1 MTSEQGTRFTYQVV
15 TEYSSFAPSADAADV
30 DFKYATEEGVFS
42 DNIKII
48 RQLITK
54 TEELPDRGE
63 KTWVWNN
70 TLQRWDL
77 TRYSLS

>member
-1 MTSEQGTRFTYQVV
+1 MSNEQGIRFTYQVV
-15 TEYSSFAPSADAADV
+15 TEYSVFADSADAADES
-30 DFKYATEEGVFS
+30 FKYATEEGVFS
-42 DNIKII
+42 DNIKIL

-63 KTWVWNN
+63 KTWVWNS

-77 TRYSLS
+77 TKYSLS

>member
-1 MTSEQGTRFTYQVV
+1 
-15 TEYSSFAPSADAADV
+15 
-30 DFKYATEEGVFS
+30 VFS

-77 TRYSLS
+77 TKYSLS